1 MDFMYDI
8 VLPNLREIPG
18 GVCACKKQNKVFFS
32 GAWFDHEVG
41 SCRRNLFQ
49 EQYRGAARD
58 LSI

>member
-1 MDFMYDI
+1 MYDI
-8 VLPNLREIPG
+8 VSPNLREISG
-18 GVCACKKQNKVFFS
+18 GVCSCKEQNKVFFSSS

-41 SCRRNLFQ
+41 NCRRNLFQ

>member
-1 MDFMYDI
+1 MYDI
-8 VLPNLREIPG
+8 VSPNLREIPG
-18 GVCACKKQNKVFFS
+18 GVCACKKQNKVFFSS